1 MYLTEKSLKIYILTA
16 IQKYTEYQIKM
27 ASLSNIPQEEYLK
40 KSLEWMAMETEA
52 INFIERQNG
61 N

>member
-16 IQKYTEYQIKM
+16 VKKYTEQQIKI
-27 ASLSNIPQEEYLK
+27 AGQSNIPQEEYLK

>member
-16 IQKYTEYQIKM
+16 VKKYTEYQIKI
-27 ASLSNIPQEEYLK
+27 AGLSNIPQEEYLK

-52 INFIERQNG
+52 LNFIERQNG